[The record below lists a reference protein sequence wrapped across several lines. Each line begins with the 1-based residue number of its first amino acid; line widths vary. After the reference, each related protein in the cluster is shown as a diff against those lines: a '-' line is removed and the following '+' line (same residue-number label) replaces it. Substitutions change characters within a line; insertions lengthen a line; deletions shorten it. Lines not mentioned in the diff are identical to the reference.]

1 MRRSGQPLY
10 LYGPMGRA
18 QRKKAGEKVPH
29 TRRAK
34 ELIPGVNR
42 VGRSRSAHL
51 THRWKAIEKAK
62 KTAGDKKDQKKDV
75 KLDKP
80 AVDRFVKPA
89 ASSDKKAKSRAST
102 EPKWY
107 AADDVKQPVP
117 SRKSNHKLTRLRKSI
132 TPGTVLIVLAG
143 RFRGKRVVFL
153 KQLPSGLLLVTGPY
167 KYNGCPL
174 RRINQAYVI
183 STSTKLDIKSIDVKA
198 VDDKFFAKAKVADDK
213 KKNAADFLDAKEKK
227 KKTPLPAARLSE
239 QKRIDSALIAIIA
252 KTANLKSYL
261 KSKFSLRDG
270 QYPHQLKF

>member
-1 MRRSGQPLY
+1 
-10 LYGPMGRA
+10 MGRA

-42 VGRSRSAHL
+42 IGRSRSAHV

-62 KTAGDKKDQKKDV
+62 KTAADKKDQKKDV
-75 KLDKP
+75 KMDKP

-89 ASSDKKAKSRAST
+89 ASSDKKAKARAAS

-107 AADDVKQPVP
+107 AADDVKTPIP
-117 SRKSNHKLTRLRKSI
+117 SRKSHHKKTHLRKSI

-167 KYNGCPL
+167 KFNGCPL

-183 STSTKLDIKSIDVKA
+183 STSTKLDIKAIDVKA
-198 VDDKFFAKAKVADDK
+198 IDDKFFAKGKAPADDK
-213 KKNAADFLDAKEKK
+213 KKAADFLDSKEKK
-227 KKTPLPAARLSE
+227 KKTPLPAARLTE
-239 QKRIDSALIAIIA
+239 QKRIDSALIGIIA
-252 KTANLKSYL
+252 KTPLLKAYL
-261 KSKFSLRDG
+261 KAKFSLRDG